1 MNPRGLMIIHQFRPV
16 AAGAELQAERLA
28 KKLVE
33 IGHPMSVLTQLRT
46 ANTPTEEVMDGVT
59 VHRLPFSLAYWVRRN
74 GVIGTFRYLVNNRRS
89 YDVLHA
95 HQAFGHAVV
104 AVVAA
109 RLLRKRCIIKVAC
122 AGEYGDMNVFSR
134 FEAFDRALKILHHA
148 DAVVAISSEVE
159 QELLERGF
167 SPERI
172 VRIPNGVDTDYFK
185 RTAPPPPRDPV
196 RFVLVGRRHP
206 QKGVDV
212 ALQAAKLLKDGGLGG
227 RFEIELH
234 GVDYPEY
241 DYQAM
246 ARELGVTELVSFLP
260 FQSDMVGVLQGVH
273 CLILPSR
280 GEGLS
285 NALLEAMSMELPVIA
300 TSVSGTVDVVTD
312 GEDGILIPPESP
324 EALAKAMSAIIRYP
338 ELARALGE
346 NARSKVERSF
356 SLDFVAGRYS
366 ELYQALF
373 ER

>member
-212 ALQAAKLLKDGGLGG
+212 ALEAAKLLKDGGLGG
-227 RFEIELH
+227 RFEIELY
-234 GVDYPEY
+234 GADYPEFNY
-241 DYQAM
+241 FEMAM
-246 ARELGVTELVSFLP
+246 QLGV
-260 FQSDMVGVLQGVH
+260 
-273 CLILPSR
+273 R
-280 GEGLS
+280 
-285 NALLEAMSMELPVIA
+285 
-300 TSVSGTVDVVTD
+300 
-312 GEDGILIPPESP
+312 
-324 EALAKAMSAIIRYP
+324 
-338 ELARALGE
+338 
-346 NARSKVERSF
+346 
-356 SLDFVAGRYS
+356 
-366 ELYQALF
+366 
-373 ER
+373 